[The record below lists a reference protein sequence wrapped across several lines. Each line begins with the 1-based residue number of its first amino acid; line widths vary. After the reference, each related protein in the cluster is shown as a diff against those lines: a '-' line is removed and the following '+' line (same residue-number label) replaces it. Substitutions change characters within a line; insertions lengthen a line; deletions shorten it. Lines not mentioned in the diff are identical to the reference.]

1 MCIFLSADELRREI
15 MDVHL
20 LLTMIP
26 CCSCD
31 VNDSPM
37 MYLTVN
43 DKHLQCFFF
52 YFINGVSI
60 HNTCWN
66 QLYLPCSNLYLIQTT
81 WMLLFKAQCTKSI
94 KNVCRQYFVIHKRCG
109 SRALI
114 CLSSKEDLHIFI
126 QSKIFYMFVPHIPC
140 WKCSA
145 WTGMFHL
152 STSCPFFLSCSRIFH
167 ALPI

>member
-1 MCIFLSADELRREI
+1 MHFSECRWTAQRNNGCAFAIDDDSVLFMWCERLPY
-15 MDVHL
+15 DVSYSEWQAS
-20 LLTMIP
+20 TM
-26 CCSCD
+26 
-31 VNDSPM
+31 
-37 MYLTVN
+37 
-43 DKHLQCFFF
+43 FFF